1 MKKITD
7 ERLVI
12 RNLQH
17 IRIAFI
23 VQTLGILAILGYEL
37 VQGGLDDMR
46 ENPLWLVF
54 MITSIIY
61 AYLTMSTSV
70 EHEKQIKNPKK
81 SLVISLTVITVIA
94 IVVAYFVSITPGYS
108 WKSGGIVAAILIIC
122 SAMPTFYV
130 YRLRMKQIED
140 LED

>member
-7 ERLVI
+7 ERLVV

-17 IRIAFI
+17 VRIAYI
-23 VQTLGILAILGYEL
+23 VQTLGILGILGYEL
-37 VQGGLDDMR
+37 IQGGLDQMR

-70 EHEKQIKNPKK
+70 EHEKRIKNPRK
-81 SLVISLTVITVIA
+81 SLKNSLIVLLVIGAAL
-94 IVVAYFVSITPGYS
+94 AYFVSITPDSNWGMGILI
-108 WKSGGIVAAILIIC
+108 GGIIVICGAI
-122 SAMPTFYV
+122 PTIYI
-130 YRLRMKQIED
+130 YRLRIKQLKEYED
-140 LED
+140 

>member
-7 ERLVI
+7 ERLVV

-17 IRIAFI
+17 VRIAYI
-23 VQTLGILAILGYEL
+23 VQTLGILGILGYEL
-37 VQGGLDDMR
+37 IQGGLDQMR

-70 EHEKQIKNPKK
+70 EHEKRIKNPGK
-81 SLVISLTVITVIA
+81 SLKNSFIVLLVIGVAL
-94 IVVAYFVSITPGYS
+94 AYFVSITPGSS
-108 WKSGGIVAAILIIC
+108 WGMGFLIAGIIIIC
-122 SAMPTFYV
+122 GAIPAIYI
-130 YRLRMKQIED
+130 YRLRMKQLKDYED
-140 LED
+140 

>member
-7 ERLVI
+7 ERLVV

-17 IRIAFI
+17 VRIAFI
-23 VQTLGILAILGYEL
+23 VQTLGILGILGYEL
-37 VQGGLDDMR
+37 IQGGLDQMR

-70 EHEKQIKNPKK
+70 EHEKRIKNPRK
-81 SLVISLTVITVIA
+81 SLKNSLIVLLVIGAAL
-94 IVVAYFVSITPGYS
+94 AYFVSITPDSNWGMGILI
-108 WKSGGIVAAILIIC
+108 GGIIVICGAI
-122 SAMPTFYV
+122 PTIYI
-130 YRLRMKQIED
+130 YRLRIKQLKEYED
-140 LED
+140 